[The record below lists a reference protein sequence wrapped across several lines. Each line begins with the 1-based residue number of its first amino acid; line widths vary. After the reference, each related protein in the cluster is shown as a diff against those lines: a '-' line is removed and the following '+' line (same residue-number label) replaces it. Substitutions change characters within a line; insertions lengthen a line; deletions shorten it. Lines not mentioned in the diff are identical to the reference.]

1 MDRTWWSVSA
11 TTLHEGWYCDI
22 LSRRGEARLFLISQ
36 STSSA
41 VLQWTYNKHAWDVPS
56 TRPLQSITGSGD
68 TAGRSD
74 CWKVLRFPV
83 IQVTRLVVTV
93 RVHCLWF
100 QSLSCGTALLTKQ
113 AMPGRIQSSREERQ
127 EPRPAAGPCLGK
139 FIKFSLA
146 IRYLR
151 NAWSL
156 CKLWS

>member
-1 MDRTWWSVSA
+1 MDKTWWSVSA
-11 TTLHEGWYCDI
+11 KTLYEGRHCAI
-22 LSRRGEARLFLISQ
+22 LSRRGEARLFEISQ
-36 STSSA
+36 FTRNA
-41 VLQWTYNKHAWDVPS
+41 VLQWTYNEHAREVPS
-56 TRPLQSITGSGD
+56 IRPLQSIAGSGETAD
-68 TAGRSD
+68 TPD
-74 CWKVLRFPV
+74 WWKVLRFPV
-83 IQVTRLVVTV
+83 IQVTRLVTV

-100 QSLSCGTALLTKQ
+100 QSLSSGTAVLTKQ
-113 AMPGRIQSSREERQ
+113 AMPGRIQSSREEGQ